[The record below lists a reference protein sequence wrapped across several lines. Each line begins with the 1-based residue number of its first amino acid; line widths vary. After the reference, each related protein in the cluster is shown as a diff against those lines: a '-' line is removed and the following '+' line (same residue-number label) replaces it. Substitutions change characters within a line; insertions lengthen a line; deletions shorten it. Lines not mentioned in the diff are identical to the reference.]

1 MQDAQGIKWLL
12 GVELRPGV
20 TLPLPASQKPRFPP
34 LPRLVLKPQLPGARR
49 GQLKLPHPG
58 KGVLAGLC

>member
-12 GVELRPGV
+12 GVELRSGV
-20 TLPLPASQKPRFPP
+20 TLPLPASQKPSSHPY
-34 LPRLVLKPQLPGARR
+34 LPLVLKPQLPGARR

>member
-20 TLPLPASQKPRFPP
+20 TLPLPTSQKPR
-34 LPRLVLKPQLPGARR
+34 VLLGSET
-49 GQLKLPHPG
+49 
-58 KGVLAGLC
+58 LASWG